1 VKAEIYYIGK
11 CDRTSVRG
19 RWCYSAKPDVWDCI
33 GRRSKTHRLIVA
45 EIETE
50 QRLTR
55 ALVSDIESLVVCRV
69 HQIQSLCNRQ
79 NTASRGKHRRPGMK
93 VECRG
98 AWPLS
103 QETFRDEGCQT
114 SPERQK
120 NGRTV
125 SKTICTRIRIPGHA
139 REQRLGVRLG

>member
-1 VKAEIYYIGK
+1 MAETTLLVRLHWYRVSEKDDPRWKHDLALYAYLAPLKAEIHYIGK

-33 GRRSKTHRLIVA
+33 ERRSKAHRHIVA

-55 ALVSDIESLVVCRV
+55 ELVSDIESLLIYRV
-69 HQIQSLCNRQ
+69 HQIQPLCNVL
-79 NTASRGKHRRPGMK
+79 NTASRGKYSRPGMK
-93 VECRG
+93 IQCRG

-103 QETFRDEGCQT
+103 QKTFSDED
-114 SPERQK
+114 
-120 NGRTV
+120 
-125 SKTICTRIRIPGHA
+125 
-139 REQRLGVRLG
+139 

>member
-1 VKAEIYYIGK
+1 MIETGLVVKLHWCAVDEDEDPRWAHDLALYAYLAPVRAAIYYIGK

-33 GRRSKTHRLIVA
+33 QRRSKTHRLIVA
-45 EIETE
+45 EIETD

-55 ALVSDIESLVVCRV
+55 ELVSDIESLLIYRV
-69 HQIQSLCNRQ
+69 HQIQPLCNRQ
-79 NTASRGKHRRPGMK
+79 NTTSRGKHCRPGMR

-103 QETFRDEGCQT
+103 QKTFRDE
-114 SPERQK
+114 
-120 NGRTV
+120 
-125 SKTICTRIRIPGHA
+125 
-139 REQRLGVRLG
+139 